1 MLKIKN
7 YVKAES
13 LEQAYE
19 LNQKRTACVLG
30 GMVWLKMGNRNI
42 MTAIDLSGL
51 GLDTITETEEAF
63 VIGCMTPLHALETH
77 KELNAYTN
85 SAIRESVRHIVG
97 VQFRNCATV
106 GGSIFGR
113 FGFSDVLTMFLAL
126 DTWVELYNGGT
137 IPLAQFASME
147 KDNDI
152 LVNIIVKKQPL
163 NSVYLSQRNNSTDFP
178 VLTCAAALIDG
189 KARTVIGARP
199 GKAMIVE
206 DEEEILKDFVQ
217 MNAQQKKDA
226 AASFAAY
233 AAEHVSTDKN
243 KRSLRR
249 DRRESRMNITFWL
262 NGVKRQAEVRPDELL
277 LDFLR
282 KNSCYSVKRGCET
295 ANCGLC
301 TVLMDERP
309 VLSCS
314 MLAARADGKRIVTL
328 EGMQEEAK
336 EFGAFMA
343 NEGAEQCGFCNPGFI
358 MNVFAMLKELE
369 DPTEEDILE
378 YLSGNLCRCSG
389 FVGQTRSILKFL
401 DYKKGQ
407 EEGK

>member
-1 MLKIKN
+1 MIKIKE
-7 YVKAES
+7 YVMAES

-19 LNQKRTACVLG
+19 LNQKKRNCIIG
-30 GMVWLKMGNRNI
+30 GMLWLKMGNR
-42 MTAIDLSGL
+42 MVPTAIDLSNL
-51 GLDTITETEEAF
+51 GLNTIEENEEEF
-63 VIGCMTPLHALETH
+63 SIGCMTTLRQLEQH
-77 KELNAYTN
+77 EGLNSYTN
-85 SAIRESVRHIVG
+85 GAVSESVRSIVG
-97 VQFRNCATV
+97 VQFRNLATV

-137 IPLAQFASME
+137 IPLAQFATME

-178 VLTCAAALIDG
+178 VLTCAAALIGG

-243 KRSLRR
+243 MRASKEYRSLLVKVLTRR
-249 DRRESRMNITFWL
+249 AWEEIGGR
-262 NGVKRQAEVRPDELL
+262 AE
-277 LDFLR
+277 
-282 KNSCYSVKRGCET
+282 
-295 ANCGLC
+295 
-301 TVLMDERP
+301 
-309 VLSCS
+309 
-314 MLAARADGKRIVTL
+314 
-328 EGMQEEAK
+328 
-336 EFGAFMA
+336 
-343 NEGAEQCGFCNPGFI
+343 
-358 MNVFAMLKELE
+358 
-369 DPTEEDILE
+369 
-378 YLSGNLCRCSG
+378 
-389 FVGQTRSILKFL
+389 
-401 DYKKGQ
+401 
-407 EEGK
+407 

>member
-1 MLKIKN
+1 MIKIKE
-7 YVKAES
+7 YVMAES

-19 LNQKRTACVLG
+19 LNQKKRNCIIG
-30 GMVWLKMGNRNI
+30 GMLWLKMGNR
-42 MTAIDLSGL
+42 MVPTAIDLSNL
-51 GLDTITETEEAF
+51 GLNTIEENEEEF
-63 VIGCMTPLHALETH
+63 SIGCMTTLRQLEQH
-77 KELNAYTN
+77 EGLNSYTN
-85 SAIRESVRHIVG
+85 GAVSESVRSIVG
-97 VQFRNCATV
+97 VQFRNLATV

-243 KRSLRR
+243 MRASKEYRSLLVKVLTRR
-249 DRRESRMNITFWL
+249 AWEEIGGR
-262 NGVKRQAEVRPDELL
+262 AE
-277 LDFLR
+277 
-282 KNSCYSVKRGCET
+282 
-295 ANCGLC
+295 
-301 TVLMDERP
+301 
-309 VLSCS
+309 
-314 MLAARADGKRIVTL
+314 
-328 EGMQEEAK
+328 
-336 EFGAFMA
+336 
-343 NEGAEQCGFCNPGFI
+343 
-358 MNVFAMLKELE
+358 
-369 DPTEEDILE
+369 
-378 YLSGNLCRCSG
+378 
-389 FVGQTRSILKFL
+389 
-401 DYKKGQ
+401 
-407 EEGK
+407 